1 MMNRSAI
8 FGPLC
13 LALLLLPLAQE
24 SSAQNDASVSPAG
37 VSNAYVIGPGDNLQV
52 FVWRNPELSVTVPV
66 RPDGRI
72 TTPLVEEMVASGK
85 TATDLARDMEEVL
98 AEYIRSPKVNVIVT
112 NAQSLMSEVKIIGQ
126 VRTPQGL
133 PYRDGMTALDLV
145 LAVGGITE
153 FAAGNRA
160 KVVRVVDGKRKEIKL
175 RLEDLIN
182 KGDLSRDVELLPGDV
197 VVVPESL
204 F

>member
-8 FGPLC
+8 FGQLC
-13 LALLLLPLAQE
+13 LALLLLPLAPE
-24 SSAQNDASVSPAG
+24 LRAQTEALPAG
-37 VSNAYVIGPGDNLQV
+37 VVSNAYVIGPGDNLQV

-85 TATDLARDMEEVL
+85 TATNLARDMEEVL

-145 LAVGGITE
+145 LAVGGMTE

-160 KVVRVVDGKRKEIKL
+160 KVVRVVDGKRSEIRL
-175 RLEDLIN
+175 RLDDLIN